1 MFAFLSHLKSSNI
14 VGDTV
19 LQRTEDIVADVLR
32 RCINA
37 ELEINSVVF
46 YYVLQ
51 NSFGESKV

>member
-1 MFAFLSHLKSSNI
+1 MFAFLSHLKSSI
-14 VGDTV
+14 VGYTV
-19 LQRTEDIVADVLR
+19 LQRIEVIVADVLR

-37 ELEINSVVF
+37 ELEINAVVF